1 MDTGLFEK
9 YSKVLHKQSSQKKE
23 IIDFIELTCGALFSE
38 EEIVIQKKKLAF
50 QTSSVKK
57 MVLQNKSITDFFIE
71 KGYIL
76 SR

>member
-50 QTSSVKK
+50 QTSSVKQ